1 MEDEAYRGDGQRTEN
16 ANEEEIRDEKE
27 KEEESSRE
35 KRIGIRKKIKRKK
48 SMAKNLSQLKMY
60 FVNVRGIK
68 SKIEQVR
75 KIIKEED
82 PDIIGMVETMMAEK
96 DELEIEGYKMLR
108 NDRNEEGGGVMVA
121 VKEKYKNIVIEVSR
135 EKDMEESLWM
145 VFGSR
150 EKMRIGVVYA
160 PQESRTIKKE
170 LKKMYVRIE
179 EQLEEARKKGQSVF
193 VMEDLNCKIG
203 EWIEGNGVKVTKG
216 GRLLK
221 SLVEK
226 NRLIVVNGTK
236 ECEGM
241 WTRDEK
247 GNKSVIDYIL
257 VGREDEKRISKM
269 KIDEGKLMTP
279 YRVDSEKKKV
289 YTDHN
294 AIMVTYN

>member
-1 MEDEAYRGDGQRTEN
+1 
-16 ANEEEIRDEKE
+16 
-27 KEEESSRE
+27 
-35 KRIGIRKKIKRKK
+35 
-48 SMAKNLSQLKMY
+48 MAKKLSQLKMY
-60 FVNVRGIK
+60 FLNVRGIK

-96 DELEIEGYKMLR
+96 EKLEIEGYKMLR

-179 EQLEEARKKGQSVF
+179 EQLEEARKKNSNNDKNQNVF
-193 VMEDLNCKIG
+193 F
-203 EWIEGNGVKVTKG
+203 
-216 GRLLK
+216 
-221 SLVEK
+221 
-226 NRLIVVNGTK
+226 
-236 ECEGM
+236 
-241 WTRDEK
+241 
-247 GNKSVIDYIL
+247 
-257 VGREDEKRISKM
+257 
-269 KIDEGKLMTP
+269 
-279 YRVDSEKKKV
+279 SEKLGTIAKNNDVIKK
-289 YTDHN
+289 
-294 AIMVTYN
+294 